1 MAERTAASARFEEIF
16 QRSLPQRRPRFC
28 KTLQAR
34 EAALGL
40 LHGEQIRLLQ
50 EFRAEGGDQPE
61 RVERLL
67 LVVNAIASGLRTT
80 G

>member
-1 MAERTAASARFEEIF
+1 MEEYELTREQLTKVF
-16 QRSLPQRRPRFC
+16 DKPLLQRRPRFW

-34 EAALGL
+34 EAPLQV
-40 LHGEQIRLLQ
+40 LHTEQIRLLKKVRST
-50 EFRAEGGDQPE
+50 ENVDEHTKEA
-61 RVERLL
+61 LL

>member
-1 MAERTAASARFEEIF
+1 MEEYETTEKALNKIF
-16 QRSLPQRRPRFC
+16 KKPLSQRRPRFW

-34 EAALGL
+34 EAPLQV
-40 LHGEQIRLLQ
+40 LHQEQIRLLKKVRST
-50 EFRAEGGDQPE
+50 EKVDEHTKE
-61 RVERLL
+61 SLL